1 MFSNN
6 LGIIIGGLAPA
17 FLFGVFAILT
27 KASTQY
33 NLGSSFFIII
43 VGIACVILGL
53 GTIPIFA
60 DNLGKLSVM
69 GIFFAGLGGL
79 AWGLGMLLVNVAIA
93 KFNTPISL
101 LAPIYNM
108 NTLVSILLGL
118 WIFAEWKSISM
129 PKLMLGSFLI
139 TLGGVIL
146 SKA

>member
-1 MFSNN
+1 MLTNN

-17 FLFGVFAILT
+17 LLFGVFAILT

-43 VGIACVILGL
+43 VGIACIVLGL
-53 GTIPIFA
+53 GSVPIFA
-60 DNLGKLSVM
+60 DNLGKLSLM
-69 GIFFAGLGGL
+69 GVLLAGLGGL

-93 KFNTPISL
+93 KFDTPISL

-118 WIFAEWKSISM
+118 WIFAEWRHVSM
-129 PKLMLGSFLI
+129 PTLMLGSFLI